1 MKPRSG
7 QIITADYL
15 NKMLSSATAGLTGT
29 GGRGFY
35 TPALMT
41 KSSFYVT
48 EMVDDDDGDT
58 SSRVVFPPYTIFNR
72 TGEQKTQKID
82 DDLVEEEKISIIAVE
97 NEFDSDAGNW
107 TGNVPEPF
115 TIYIVSQID
124 DTETYMADALGY
136 DEEETSI
143 QGFVIGEAE
152 CQTDSNGKRKWVSTN
167 FVGSSSLPFYIYL
180 ENGSI
185 MIESDDS
192 E

>member
-7 QIITADYL
+7 QVITADYL

-48 EMVDDDDGDT
+48 EMVDDDGDT

-72 TGEQKTQKID
+72 TGEQKTKKID
-82 DDLVEEEKISIIAVE
+82 DDLVKEGKISIIAVE
-97 NEFDSDAGNW
+97 NEFGSNAGDW
-107 TGNVPEPF
+107 TGDVPEPF
-115 TIYIVSQID
+115 TIYIVSQIG

-136 DEEETSI
+136 DEEETSM

-180 ENGSI
+180 ENSSGGI
-185 MIESDDS
+185 DPDYIY
-192 E
+192 

>member
-7 QIITADYL
+7 QVITADYL

-35 TPALMT
+35 MPALMT

-48 EMVDDDDGDT
+48 EMVDDDGT
-58 SSRVVFPPYTIFNR
+58 ASSCVVFPPYTIFNPN
-72 TGEQKTQKID
+72 GEQKTKKID
-82 DDLVEEEKISIIAVE
+82 DDLVEEGKISIIAVE
-97 NEFDSDAGNW
+97 NEVGSDAGNW

-115 TIYIVSQID
+115 DIYIVSQVD

-136 DEEETSI
+136 DEEEASV

-152 CQTDSNGKRKWVSTN
+152 CQTDSNGNHKWVSTN

-180 ENGSI
+180 ENSSGGIDPEYVS
-185 MIESDDS
+185 
-192 E
+192 